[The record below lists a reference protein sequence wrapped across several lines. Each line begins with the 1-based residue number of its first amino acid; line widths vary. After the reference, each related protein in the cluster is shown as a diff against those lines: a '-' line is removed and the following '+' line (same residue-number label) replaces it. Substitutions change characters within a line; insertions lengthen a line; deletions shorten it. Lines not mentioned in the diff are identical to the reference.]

1 VSSADFNGLRG
12 PSVERSRVMRGALA
26 HHHLKVWLSI
36 RLLILPIRLVDRLF
50 GLVAEPVEHAF
61 GQWRIPVF
69 CLRQLDR
76 HEARPGLA
84 VLADR
89 DLFARRRL
97 VEQA

>member
-1 VSSADFNGLRG
+1 VSSADVNGLRG

-50 GLVAEPVEHAF
+50 GLVADTLNMPSGSGAS
-61 GQWRIPVF
+61 QSSANRS
-69 CLRQLDR
+69 
-76 HEARPGLA
+76 
-84 VLADR
+84 
-89 DLFARRRL
+89 RL